1 MEETDR
7 LEVVHPVHQK
17 ITVTSKT
24 SGQDDNGGETP
35 IDYSMINKKRRLLQ
49 MSPRSGTKTALD
61 YGSDGLSDD
70 RSSSGSP
77 HDSNHDSGLQLA
89 SSLDMEHLDDE
100 HLDDEHNIQHHHPR
114 LHDIHQQQPSQQQQ
128 SALHLF
134 LQAQQHH
141 QHQQQQQQHPDHVNP
156 FLRLSALSQQAG
168 LRWPEQASSPPII
181 VQPPTLPPPTS
192 GATLELARATHESQL
207 KFAEFRET
215 LMRQIQSSRAG
226 GSSNNGAAKARQL
239 SPAAVS
245 DSVNSDAAGDDK
257 DNAYWERR
265 RKNNEAAKRSRDAR
279 RAKEQEIALRAQ
291 FLEQE
296 NISMKLEIAHLKAEN
311 AQLRRQFQHHLKL

>member
-1 MEETDR
+1 M
-7 LEVVHPVHQK
+7 
-17 ITVTSKT
+17 
-24 SGQDDNGGETP
+24 
-35 IDYSMINKKRRLLQ
+35 
-49 MSPRSGTKTALD
+49 
-61 YGSDGLSDD
+61 
-70 RSSSGSP
+70 
-77 HDSNHDSGLQLA
+77 
-89 SSLDMEHLDDE
+89 
-100 HLDDEHNIQHHHPR
+100 
-114 LHDIHQQQPSQQQQ
+114 
-128 SALHLF
+128 
-134 LQAQQHH
+134 
-141 QHQQQQQQHPDHVNP
+141 
-156 FLRLSALSQQAG
+156 SQQAG

-215 LMRQIQSSRAG
+215 LLRQIQSSRAG

-245 DSVNSDAAGDDK
+245 DAFNSDATGDD
-257 DNAYWERR
+257 NTYWERR
-265 RKNNEAAKRSRDAR
+265 RKNNKAAKRSRDAR